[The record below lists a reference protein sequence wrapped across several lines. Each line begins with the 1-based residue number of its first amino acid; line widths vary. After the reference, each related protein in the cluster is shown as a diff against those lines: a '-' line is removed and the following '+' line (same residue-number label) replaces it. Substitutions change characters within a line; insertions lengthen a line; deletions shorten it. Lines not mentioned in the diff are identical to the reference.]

1 MPHLTDGTCWPPV
14 ASLDDVVLG
23 GKQLERVSGI
33 ASRGGLIIAIGSFS
47 AICVTLLNYFMPIYE
62 AIPLATNRDYFLG
75 QLLKTGFILFATA
88 LLPATLCILTFPL
101 YVWSKKSGH
110 AAPRIYEIG
119 SPIGGKLA

>member
-1 MPHLTDGTCWPPV
+1 MPRLTDGARWPPV

-75 QLLKTGFILFATA
+75 QLLKTGFITFCDCLAA
-88 LLPATLCILTFPL
+88 GYDLHSGLPDL
-101 YVWSKKSGH
+101 YFSEEV
-110 AAPRIYEIG
+110 RI
-119 SPIGGKLA
+119 